1 MHIYVKY
8 ICLKAKTISL
18 RVFKIIDFNNME
30 YEVTKGTLYVCKVK
44 VLSNYKISC
53 KASESHKKAVKKIYP
68 NTH

>member
-1 MHIYVKY
+1 
-8 ICLKAKTISL
+8 
-18 RVFKIIDFNNME
+18 ME